1 VTTIRA
7 KKPPREVIPLRSPT
21 VEFQQSVYV
30 LKGNFGVKLELKAE
44 SIWSGQAEIS
54 LANNSIRTGLIIQVN
69 PPSMQSIP
77 SNQTGGSICSK

>member
-21 VEFQQSVYV
+21 IEFQQSVFV
-30 LKGNFGVKLELKAE
+30 LKRNFGVKLELEAE
-44 SIWSGQAEIS
+44 SIWSRQVEIG
-54 LANNSIRTGLIIQVN
+54 LANNSIGIGLIIQVN

-77 SNQTGGSICSK
+77 SNQAGGSIGSK